1 MSLEWW
7 QRNIVYHIY
16 LPSFKDGNDDGIG
29 DFKGLISKLDYF
41 NELKISSLLLSPFYP
56 SPMKDNGYDISSY
69 TDIDPRYGCMEDF
82 DQLMEEL
89 NKRGMNIIIDF
100 VANHTSDQHDWF
112 KRSILR
118 EEPYTEFYIWADPLP
133 GSAIDNPLP
142 PNNWNVLRFW
152 LNKGVDGFRIDAAS
166 HLIEDER
173 LIDEP
178 LNKKL
183 NAKEGEYKYLNHI
196 YTKGNEENLD
206 LIEEWKHVLNE
217 FSTSSHKP
225 KILLVEA
232 MEKIEDVMYYYGTFE
247 RKLAEI
253 PMNFQFYKIKPE
265 STGEDL
271 QKFIEDWLTKMPK
284 GKYPNWVMSSHDD
297 ARVVTRVGSTLASS
311 LHMVMMLLPG
321 LPIWYYGDELGMENG
336 IIQPEDMRDSYALR
350 TVSTNSR
357 DPMRTPMQWNCEKN
371 AGFSTSDTPWLPVNT
386 SCIFKN
392 VEVERKDPFSFLN
405 NFKKLI
411 TIREEPAILFSS
423 LVYPVVNE
431 KLFSV
436 LRSVVGAKCFL
447 LLLNMSSEPLRADMT
462 TLSSNLPQKAIL
474 ELTNCEKYYTQKP
487 QLQKHLGDNNNSS
500 LLETTSSSCNSES
513 ACASTGAS
521 CVTESAEYID
531 PVPSTSFA
539 SEISTDVN
547 FQEFIYVPLN
557 DIYLGPHQAIVLSY
571 IG

>member
-142 PNNWNVLRFW
+142 PNNWLSVFDGSAWTWNGVRKQFYFHQFLPEQPDLNYRNPLVREEAKNVLRFW

-284 GKYPNWVMSSHDD
+284 GKYPNWV
-297 ARVVTRVGSTLASS
+297 
-311 LHMVMMLLPG
+311 
-321 LPIWYYGDELGMENG
+321 
-336 IIQPEDMRDSYALR
+336 
-350 TVSTNSR
+350 TNSR